1 MKLAI
6 KVDVRL
12 ALMAGVTFAAVTVA
26 MVMGLVVFGPLK
38 GVIGY
43 AVSAGIGGA
52 VAAFVIKMPKLMAG
66 KRGSR
71 IDNALP
77 FFITHFG
84 VLATSNLPRTELLR
98 ILAENKEYKEIA
110 AEMGRVLQLTTEWG
124 LGLSD
129 AVRAVAD
136 TTPSKTFSAFLLR
149 LAHSLESGQAL
160 ESFLMS
166 EQVVVMGDYESLYSA
181 NLLKVDAWKEMY
193 TNSIM
198 TIGFLSVFASVL
210 PLLVGGSTVLL
221 TAGIAGFTLVLEVL
235 MGVTLQDRLPS
246 DKLSPNRPIE
256 SDFDKKMKRI
266 LMISGALSVVLGV
279 TTFLLGGL
287 GLAIVAAVIPLG
299 IPGYFANKEEQAIRQ
314 REYDYPAFIR
324 SLGAAAAAR
333 GGAIRSV
340 LGNIQANNLGALTI
354 PVRDLH
360 RRLTWKVDDRRT
372 WRAFGEQTASRLIDS
387 FTEMFVEAIGSGGK
401 PAPISHIIS
410 DNMLKILALRTTR
423 RATAGTFRS
432 ALIGI
437 GVGLAVVLFMGSGIF
452 GSLTANFAT
461 FSDVLESQGL
471 FHLEPPSAHRT
482 ANLILYGLMVIHGVA
497 AGLFYK
503 LVEGGRIEGAAMHMA
518 INIGA
523 GVLTG
528 YLMLRS
534 VPSLLNFGG

>member
-1 MKLAI
+1 MKLDI
-6 KVDVRL
+6 KQL
-12 ALMAGVTFAAVTVA
+12 AMAAGVFVGAFVA
-26 MVMGLVVFGPLK
+26 LVLGLVVFGPFSA
-38 GVIGY
+38 VVGY
-43 AVSAGIGGA
+43 LVAGAMAAGT
-52 VAAFVIKMPKLMAG
+52 AAFTFRLPKLAAG

-71 IDNALP
+71 IDDALP

-84 VLATSNLPRTELLR
+84 VLATSNLPRTEMLR
-98 ILAENKEYKEIA
+98 ILADNKEYADIA
-110 AEMGRVLQLTTEWG
+110 REMHRVLQLTTEWG

-129 AVRAVAD
+129 AVRAVAES
-136 TTPSKTFSAFLLR
+136 TPSKVFSAFLLR

-198 TIGFLSVFASVL
+198 TIGFLSVFAAVI

-221 TAGIAGFTLVLEVL
+221 TGGIAGFTLVMEIL
-235 MGVTLQDRLPS
+235 MGVTLQDRLPR
-246 DKLSPNRPIE
+246 DRLSPTRAIQSP
-256 SDFDKKMKRI
+256 FDKKMRKVLI
-266 LMISGALSVVLGV
+266 ASGAASVVLAV
-279 TTFLLGGL
+279 ATFFLFDL

-299 IPGYFANKEEQAIRQ
+299 APGFFANREEKAIRQ
-314 REYDYPAFIR
+314 RENDYPAFIR

-333 GGAIRSV
+333 GGAIRGV
-340 LGNIQANNLGALTI
+340 LGNIQANNLGALTV

-360 RRLTWKVDDRRT
+360 RRLMWKVDDRRT
-372 WRAFGEQTASRLIDS
+372 WRSFGEQTASRLIDT
-387 FTEMFVEAIGSGGK
+387 FTAMFVEGIGAGGK

-452 GSLTANFAT
+452 GSLTANFAS
-461 FSDVLESQGL
+461 FADVLEAQGL
-471 FHLEPPSAHRT
+471 FHLEPPSAVVT
-482 ANLILYGLMVIHGVA
+482 AQLILYGLMVVHGVA

-518 INIGA
+518 INTAA

-528 YLMLRS
+528 YLVLK
-534 VPSLLNFGG
+534 VTPSLLNFG